1 MVIRVT
7 RRPYGIGLCLGFGD
21 TPCVHFLHSR
31 LEGERET
38 ARFSESGGR
47 GIVLRFAAFYGPDA
61 PSTVE
66 RATPARRRMLL
77 QVGPGTNYISSIYV
91 PDAGRAVVAALGLP
105 AGTYN
110 VCDDG
115 PVTFAD
121 YLRILIECIRPPRPF
136 RLPSVFGKWMFGD
149 VWSYFARSQRVC
161 KARLKEVSD
170 WKPTVKSVFEG
181 WPLIAAELAN
191 SESPRHVA
199 LRRSAGGSRN
209 AANQYCFPRGGMTV
223 TPKRSLHPNIGPGP
237 ESHSDYQSDRRDDH
251 ENRSP
256 SEK

>member
-47 GIVLRFAAFYGPDA
+47 GIVLRFAAFYGPDP

-66 RATPARRRMLL
+66 RPTLARRRMLL

-121 YLRILIECIRPPRPF
+121 YLRILIESIRAPRPF
-136 RLPSVFGKWMFGD
+136 RFRASLGNGCSVMCGATLRALRGFAKLGLRKSLIGNRPS
-149 VWSYFARSQRVC
+149 RVC
-161 KARLKEVSD
+161 SRAGRLLPLSWPIVSLQG
-170 WKPTVKSVFEG
+170 T
-181 WPLIAAELAN
+181 
-191 SESPRHVA
+191 
-199 LRRSAGGSRN
+199 SR
-209 AANQYCFPRGGMTV
+209 
-223 TPKRSLHPNIGPGP
+223 
-237 ESHSDYQSDRRDDH
+237 
-251 ENRSP
+251 
-256 SEK
+256 